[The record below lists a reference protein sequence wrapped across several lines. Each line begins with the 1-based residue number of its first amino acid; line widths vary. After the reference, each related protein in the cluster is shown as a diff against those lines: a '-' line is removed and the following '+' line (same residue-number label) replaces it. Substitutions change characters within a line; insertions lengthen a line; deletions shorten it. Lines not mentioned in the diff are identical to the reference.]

1 MRSSS
6 RCPVLLGCVL
16 LTLFTLYALGA
27 GAQPAS
33 DVILLLHVQLA
44 DGGWPEAEQR
54 ARAELEADGFTIVVV
69 ESPPTHRLDAEL
81 PNLVRAQGAI
91 AALRIARAR
100 DATEGPLTI
109 YLLDRVTG
117 KTSTRWIDPQQPDLT
132 SGRVGLLAVELLHA
146 SLIELT
152 LANQSLG
159 EVEPTPAVQRVV
171 ARELE
176 PEPRFPRPL
185 LRFGPGLLLTRGGH
199 GVVGGV
205 AVAGGLQLTRLAGVE
220 LDGFTTVVPSQVEGR
235 PGSAEV
241 FFHGLRVHALL
252 RPALSRT
259 SSLLVGAGAGA
270 LGVRAVP
277 TPAAGYR
284 SVGAAWGGV
293 GIASSVVG
301 VAWGLTPDLDL
312 VAVTHLGV
320 PLDRLEL
327 VFAGV
332 PVASLDMP
340 LLDAGLALEWTPV
353 R

>member
-241 FFHGLRVHALL
+241 FFTDSECTRCSAPRSRA
-252 RPALSRT
+252 RPA
-259 SSLLVGAGAGA
+259 SSWGRGLVPSASGPCRRPPRGTARSEPHGAGSASR
-270 LGVRAVP
+270 LLSWELP
-277 TPAAGYR
+277 
-284 SVGAAWGGV
+284 GG
-293 GIASSVVG
+293 
-301 VAWGLTPDLDL
+301 
-312 VAVTHLGV
+312 
-320 PLDRLEL
+320 
-327 VFAGV
+327 
-332 PVASLDMP
+332 
-340 LLDAGLALEWTPV
+340 
-353 R
+353 